1 MTDEKV
7 ICKLPK
13 ALKLAQLRERNCES
27 CVPVTIEKPREDD
40 LAVARHS
47 LHAVIHRGGNDDDD
61 DVDGASV
68 SVGRRGLA
76 GWPAMGLPSLQTSC
90 HLKPE
95 TKQTLIRLTQRSVH

>member
-1 MTDEKV
+1 M
-7 ICKLPK
+7 
-13 ALKLAQLRERNCES
+13 
-27 CVPVTIEKPREDD
+27 TIEKPREDD

-47 LHAVIHRGGNDDDD
+47 LHAVIHRGGNNDDDD
-61 DVDGASV
+61 DVDGVCV